1 MSVSRDGAHYGGRH
15 VRRAARP
22 TCFARDKLPHIPL
35 LVSRYDTVLSAGDSG
50 VKVKMFLNSFNTL
63 IEDDAYYAYV
73 LSYWSPLSGNI
84 SKDWDNSCSSKLPF

>member
-63 IEDDAYYAYV
+63 IEDDAYDEIGLRYLEIYQKTGIIAVV
-73 LSYWSPLSGNI
+73 LSYLSD
-84 SKDWDNSCSSKLPF
+84 K